1 MSTAPAFGPF
11 TLQTLAANL
20 ANLGDKDRAFASDLL
35 KAWGVCQSKGWNFS
49 PGRAKWAAILAD
61 RATKPKAAAPEAA
74 EIGSMSGIDAL
85 FNSAAKKLQRP
96 AIVLTAKDMDFSLRL
111 TITGNGSKAPGSIN
125 VTTNGSFE
133 QREWLGRI
141 SGGVFQPGFK
151 AADKA
156 EPTTAL
162 LKAFAA
168 DPAGVAAAHGK
179 LTGACCFCNRALKD
193 STSVALGYGPVCAD
207 NFGLPYS
214 AQSAK
219 AA

>member
-35 KAWGVCQSKGWNFS
+35 KAWDVCQSKGWNFS

-111 TITGNGSKAPGSIN
+111 TVAGNGSKAPGSIN

-133 QREWLGRI
+133 Q
-141 SGGVFQPGFK
+141 
-151 AADKA
+151 
-156 EPTTAL
+156 PTRPSPRPPSSRPSPPTRPAWPPLTASS
-162 LKAFAA
+162 
-168 DPAGVAAAHGK
+168 P
-179 LTGACCFCNRALKD
+179 
-193 STSVALGYGPVCAD
+193 GPVASAT
-207 NFGLPYS
+207 GL
-214 AQSAK
+214 
-219 AA
+219 